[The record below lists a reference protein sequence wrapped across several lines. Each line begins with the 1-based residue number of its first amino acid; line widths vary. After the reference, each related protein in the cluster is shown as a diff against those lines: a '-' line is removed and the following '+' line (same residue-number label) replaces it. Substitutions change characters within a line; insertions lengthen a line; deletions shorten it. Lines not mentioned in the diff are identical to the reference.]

1 MGAAAPPTDRGARDA
16 IKGEQH
22 VQQLHRRMRG
32 PRLMRVVFAVPGALD
47 DVSGGYAYDRR
58 IIAGLRSAGHGVEV
72 ASLAGRH
79 PLPDAPAREA
89 ATALLTH
96 TDRDARLVIDGLG
109 LPAFADHIDELVAR
123 RAVALIHHPTALE
136 LGAPPDER
144 ETLRGIERGMLPR
157 IARIVTSSEAT
168 AKRLADDFGADATH
182 ITAVAPGVDPA
193 QRSRG
198 SGRITCCLL
207 SVGNLTVRKGHDVL
221 LKALGRLKDL
231 DWQITIAGGEREA
244 GQLAHLKRIAEK
256 AGIARRVVFPGAIVD
271 EALEA
276 LWDASDV
283 FALATRYEGYGMAI
297 AEALRHGLPVVT
309 TDAAP
314 AAALVSPEAGTVSA
328 ADDSDMLSRCLRRV
342 IADVP
347 LRRTMAD
354 TAWKLGQSLGGWHAQ
369 AASFAAA
376 IA

>member
-1 MGAAAPPTDRGARDA
+1 
-16 IKGEQH
+16 
-22 VQQLHRRMRG
+22 
-32 PRLMRVVFAVPGALD
+32 MRVVFAVPGSLD

-58 IIAGLRSAGHGVEV
+58 IIAGLRDAGHGVEA

-79 PLPDAPAREA
+79 PLPDQAALDA
-89 ATALLTH
+89 ATALLACTGH
-96 TDRDARLVIDGLG
+96 DARLVIDGLG
-109 LPAFADHIDELVAR
+109 LPAFAPHLPELVAR

-136 LGAPPDER
+136 NGSPPDER
-144 ETLRGIERGMLPR
+144 EALRAIERGMLPR
-157 IARIVTSSEAT
+157 LARIVTSSEAT
-168 AKRLADDFGADATH
+168 AKRLAEEFAAEPAR
-182 ITAVAPGVDPA
+182 ITAIAPGVDA
-193 QRSRG
+193 AHRSRG
-198 SGRITCCLL
+198 SGRITCCVL

-231 DWQITIAGGEREA
+231 DWELTIAGAEREA
-244 GQLAHLKRIAEK
+244 GQLAYLRRISEK
-256 AGIARRVVFPGAIVD
+256 AGIARRVMFPGAVAD
-271 EALEA
+271 DDLDA

-314 AAALVSPEAGTVSA
+314 ASSLITADAGTVSA

-354 TAWKLGQSLGGWHAQ
+354 SAWKIGQTLGGWHAQ
-369 AASFAAA
+369 AEAFAAA

>member
-1 MGAAAPPTDRGARDA
+1 M
-16 IKGEQH
+16 H
-22 VQQLHRRMRG
+22 
-32 PRLMRVVFAVPGALD
+32 VVFAVPGSLD

-58 IIAGLRSAGHGVEV
+58 IIAGLRDAGHSVEV

-79 PLPDAPAREA
+79 PLPDDA
-89 ATALLTH
+89 ALAAASALLAR
-96 TDRDARLVIDGLG
+96 TDRSARLVIDGLG
-109 LPAFADHIDELVAR
+109 LPAFAPHSEDLVAR

-136 LGAPPDER
+136 TGAPPDER
-144 ETLRGIERGMLPR
+144 EALRAIERGMLPR
-157 IARIVTSSEAT
+157 LARIVTSSDAT
-168 AKRLADDFGADATH
+168 AKRLAEEFAADASR
-182 ITAVAPGVDPA
+182 IASVPPGVDPA
-193 QRSRG
+193 SRSHG

-207 SVGNLTVRKGHDVL
+207 SVGNITMRKGHDVL
-221 LKALGRLKDL
+221 LKALSRLKDL
-231 DWQITIAGGEREA
+231 DWQLTIAGSEREA
-244 GQLAHLKRIAEK
+244 GQLAQLRRIAEK
-256 AGIARRVVFPGAIVD
+256 AGIGRRVVFAGAVVD

-276 LWDASDV
+276 LWDTSDV

-314 AAALVSPEAGTVSA
+314 AAALVSADAGTVSP

-347 LRRTMAD
+347 LRRSMAD
-354 TAWKLGQSLGGWHAQ
+354 AAWKIGQTIGGWHTQ
-369 AASFAAA
+369 AEAFASA

>member
-1 MGAAAPPTDRGARDA
+1 
-16 IKGEQH
+16 
-22 VQQLHRRMRG
+22 
-32 PRLMRVVFAVPGALD
+32 MRVVFAVPGALD

-58 IIAGLRSAGHGVEV
+58 IIAGLRGAGHSVEV

-79 PLPDAPAREA
+79 PLPDDA
-89 ATALLTH
+89 ALAAASALLEH

-109 LPAFADHIDELVAR
+109 LPAFAAHVDELAAR

-144 ETLRGIERGMLPR
+144 EALRAIERAMLPR
-157 IARIVTSSEAT
+157 LDRVVTSSEAT
-168 AKRLADDFGADATH
+168 AKRLVEEFGADATRL
-182 ITAVAPGVDPA
+182 IAVAPGVDPA
-193 QRSRG
+193 RRSRG

-231 DWQITIAGGEREA
+231 DWQITIAGSEREA

-256 AGIARRVVFPGAIVD
+256 AGIAQRVAFPGAIID
-271 EALEA
+271 DALEA
-276 LWDASDV
+276 LWDGSDV

-297 AEALRHGLPVVT
+297 AEALRHGLPVIT

-314 AAALVSPEAGTVSA
+314 AAVLVSPDAGTVSS

-354 TAWKLGQSLGGWHAQ
+354 AAWKVGQTLGGWHAQ